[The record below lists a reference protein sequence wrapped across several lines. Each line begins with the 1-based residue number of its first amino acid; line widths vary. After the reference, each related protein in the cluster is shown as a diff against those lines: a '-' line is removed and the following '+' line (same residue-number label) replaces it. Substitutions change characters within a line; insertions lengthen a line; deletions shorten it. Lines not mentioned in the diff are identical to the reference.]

1 MDTTIAAPVQ
11 YLRAERTHP
20 DDTELPYNFDPT
32 RWPIIAKHVFGLA
45 SERAARPSTE
55 REPTIAIVSSR
66 TIPPIDDDGTLD
78 VDRLLWLA
86 YAEAAAAYDNHRSV
100 ATERC
105 REASLAAWLFVS
117 STYAGG
123 ARP

>member
-11 YLRAERTHP
+11 HLRTELALH
-20 DDTELPYNFDPT
+20 DDTELPPGFDPT

-45 SERAARPSTE
+45 PGRRARPSTK
-55 REPTIAIVSSR
+55 RQPTLAIVSSR
-66 TIPPIDDDGTLD
+66 TIPPIDDDGTVD

-86 YAEAAAAYDNHRSV
+86 YAEATASYDNHRSV
-100 ATERC
+100 ATKRC